1 MQRSSSGGGSVKKR
15 SYGGGSMQRSSSG
28 GGWVKKRSSGGGS
41 VKKRSYGMRC
51 GRSMKKRSSGG
62 GSRKMSS
69 FGGGSMK
76 KRSSG
81 GGSVKKRRPEHDV
94 VTTSTVACDAV
105 KKAHEAS
112 KCGAVRAFEP
122 LAMDKGAPPPTI
134 FVNDGSF
141 MERFRQLQQEKDDA
155 KDKVPHVV
163 EESKPVKIISG
174 ISNPRPSSATKVSI
188 GFKTNDAQ
196 KKGGKLA
203 FSLKQKS
210 KLLAPPVKLGEEEDE
225 DEGDVK
231 IDHGSAK
238 RPKLEQGRDTPAKSA
253 KVSDVAPPPAPSDPT
268 VKNAADK
275 LASFVAKNGRAFE
288 DVTRQKN
295 PGDTL
300 FKFLF
305 DESCEDYKY
314 YAFRL
319 SEEEKSISQAKES
332 GGLHSGDAGPRM
344 STTPITSQKPAQQ
357 QRGYQIP
364 ASALYDASVESG
376 ASSRSAQ
383 ASVTRPN
390 NSDSF
395 SAPRAA
401 DPISMMEFYMKKAA
415 QEEKM
420 RRPRQSKDE
429 MPPPASLQGSSAIP
443 STDSGKR
450 GHHMGDYIPP
460 EELDKFLAK
469 CDDVAALKATKE
481 AAEKAKIQADN
492 VGHKLL
498 SKMGWKEGEGIGSS
512 RKGMADPIM
521 AGDVK
526 TNNLGVGA
534 SAPGEVNPEDDIYE
548 QYKKRMMLGY
558 KHRPNPLGNPRKAY
572 Y

>member
-1 MQRSSSGGGSVKKR
+1 
-15 SYGGGSMQRSSSG
+15 
-28 GGWVKKRSSGGGS
+28 
-41 VKKRSYGMRC
+41 
-51 GRSMKKRSSGG
+51 
-62 GSRKMSS
+62 
-69 FGGGSMK
+69 
-76 KRSSG
+76 
-81 GGSVKKRRPEHDV
+81 
-94 VTTSTVACDAV
+94 
-105 KKAHEAS
+105 
-112 KCGAVRAFEP
+112 
-122 LAMDKGAPPPTI
+122 MDKGAPPPPPSI

-141 MERFRQLQQEKDDA
+141 MERFRQLQQEKDEA
-155 KDKVPHVV
+155 KDKVLPHVV
-163 EESKPVKIISG
+163 EESKPVKVISG

-188 GFKTNDAQ
+188 GFKTNDAAQ

-210 KLLAPPVKLGEEEDE
+210 KLLAPPVKLGEEEDDDE
-225 DEGDVK
+225 DEGDARS
-231 IDHGSAK
+231 DQRFGSAK

-253 KVSDVAPPPAPSDPT
+253 KLLDVAPPAPSDPT

-305 DESCEDYKY
+305 DESCADYKY

-332 GGLHSGDAGPRM
+332 GVHHSGNYFKTPLCPRL
-344 STTPITSQKPAQQ
+344 STTPITSQKSAQQ

-364 ASALYDASVESG
+364 ASALFDAPEEHG

-383 ASVTRPN
+383 ASVTRHN

-395 SAPRAA
+395 NAPRAA

-429 MPPPASLQGSSAIP
+429 MPPPASLQGSSATP
-443 STDSGKR
+443 FADSGKR

-469 CDDVAALKATKE
+469 CDDVAAVKATKE